1 MKKRHAFAAIAAAV
15 GGYFAGKFVKSD
27 METVL
32 ECSQKVENVLRDHF
46 KAQGKGLAELV
57 QSAMNNNGQ
66 MVHSRRGLGPM
77 PGHGSVF
84 SQTEYQRLLTLATM
98 RNKAVHEGVHTID
111 MEVFDDVFHGISE
124 SFRLNHGIKLV

>member
-15 GGYFAGKFVKSD
+15 GGYFAGKFVKSK

-32 ECSQKVENVLRDHF
+32 EC
-46 KAQGKGLAELV
+46 
-57 QSAMNNNGQ
+57 
-66 MVHSRRGLGPM
+66 
-77 PGHGSVF
+77 

-98 RNKAVHEGVHTID
+98 RNKAVHEGVNTID
-111 MEVFDDVFHGISE
+111 MEVFEDVFHGISE